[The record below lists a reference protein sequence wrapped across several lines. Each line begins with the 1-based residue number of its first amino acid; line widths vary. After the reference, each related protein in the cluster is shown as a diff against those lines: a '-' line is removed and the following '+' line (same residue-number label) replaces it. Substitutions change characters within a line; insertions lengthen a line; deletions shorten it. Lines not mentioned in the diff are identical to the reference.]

1 MTTVQVTSTVV
12 PAQASLYSS
21 RVLRG
26 LYSGLIPATQ
36 TQARTVRGATT
47 ACQWPPPSS
56 GLTHTR
62 PWRSSPLAGLA
73 FSTLPPVIPES
84 SEESYENE
92 HLGLDRVRELSH
104 TRSPSS
110 SSIASQTGS
119 LAASGYGSRNA
130 SGSASAL
137 ALADG
142 EASTSTI
149 SLLASTNAHGTSS
162 SQGHPSSHT
171 HSNRPARLSK
181 SWGRRTSLA
190 QDDFAPPKQVSDV
203 SITPPP
209 RARTVSHNQSRSQSF
224 HVHPITPSPT
234 IPQAYSRTSPR
245 PRTAP
250 EPESNTEQALS
261 KSRDPASG
269 NWMSSSPFGPAET
282 PKFSRLAMAS
292 PTVVMPLSAK
302 QYRKQKARESFG
314 RGKEKEVPTTSN
326 HVSFVENALPASQSV
341 PIVKILPPPSED
353 VDLAP
358 SSFSDH
364 SPDRRSQPQHQVDH
378 LHCKPLPQTSM
389 SPRPSSPK
397 QKRPRSR
404 PNTPPRSSPLAAHP
418 PISPKSSAG
427 TFFSLASTSDDNFPP
442 QGADAPSSML
452 SPTDDPNA
460 TNAVPP
466 ARPRPR
472 PRRRK
477 SYPDR
482 LSNGARL
489 SLLEAMNRLSGHSQT
504 DVANRLSVASHA
516 SGHTLFYDVV
526 ESEGEQG
533 QVTGGKGNGH
543 ADGGGQRPSI
553 PHTKS
558 LEDLSSTLDRTGIET
573 VRPDDGVPDA
583 PSDDGRKGK
592 RNVRM
597 VRISDTVEVSP
608 PPVPRQRKLT
618 KSRPALARG
627 SAPVLGPAPAPGTVK
642 EVRPQTEV
650 QARTQERRASLLPWK
665 SKGSV
670 VGAGSGAISGERAA
684 STPTKDLVHPS
695 DPAAPTPVPRSLS
708 PIANG
713 SAHVG
718 LKLNPKTSSNPP
730 ASGPAATSSPDL
742 QSVPSATP
750 RKSRRYTF
758 SFFSSSTFHLPKR
771 EKSNIAPPTVDLSLD
786 QKTKGEKSNA
796 KGIES
801 GTDSTSTS
809 IRTITEGSQ
818 STLVPPSPVLRDL
831 TTLGGLPGSERGTKS
846 SVPMLR
852 RLNAQEKETAG
863 IPLRS
868 EWDGRGDST
877 PSLITNGSTSTSSSA
892 LRTPSFVRGI
902 GGGEP
907 FVPRPSGLKESFIDT
922 SEDDLEV
929 VPGRGRTSRMC
940 MHRMHEQSP
949 LARAGAG
956 LGDISEEEDRYLR
969 PSAGTRPGSRPGTSN
984 STLTTAT
991 ETSESYVSFS
1001 TVPASTTSCSSS
1013 SCSESPSLVVSD
1025 KRDRVLSVS
1034 QGEDGDVHDHAC
1046 ALCGHRS
1053 TSPTRSSPTREPD
1066 VEEMHPM
1073 FTVPLVTISA
1083 STFGPHPRSSTNT
1096 PSSAAQDGR
1105 NTGVGSAG
1113 YVVGRKS
1120 ERHVSVH
1127 VPAKAAVSVTV
1138 PHNQNQNRMHV
1149 NANGGPVTMSPSPS
1163 TNPRT
1168 LEMATNDKLII
1179 TMTRMTSPAPMPAS
1193 PKVRKRRRPQTAPA
1207 GTGDAALKF
1216 IEDAKAMRAREG
1228 SVDAHFHGDSSTKRK
1243 AVNRES
1249 RFKAVVKGLL
1259 RWTS

>member
-1 MTTVQVTSTVV
+1 
-12 PAQASLYSS
+12 
-21 RVLRG
+21 
-26 LYSGLIPATQ
+26 
-36 TQARTVRGATT
+36 
-47 ACQWPPPSS
+47 
-56 GLTHTR
+56 
-62 PWRSSPLAGLA
+62 
-73 FSTLPPVIPES
+73 
-84 SEESYENE
+84 
-92 HLGLDRVRELSH
+92 
-104 TRSPSS
+104 
-110 SSIASQTGS
+110 
-119 LAASGYGSRNA
+119 
-130 SGSASAL
+130 
-137 ALADG
+137 
-142 EASTSTI
+142 
-149 SLLASTNAHGTSS
+149 
-162 SQGHPSSHT
+162 
-171 HSNRPARLSK
+171 
-181 SWGRRTSLA
+181 
-190 QDDFAPPKQVSDV
+190 
-203 SITPPP
+203 
-209 RARTVSHNQSRSQSF
+209 
-224 HVHPITPSPT
+224 
-234 IPQAYSRTSPR
+234 
-245 PRTAP
+245 
-250 EPESNTEQALS
+250 
-261 KSRDPASG
+261 
-269 NWMSSSPFGPAET
+269 
-282 PKFSRLAMAS
+282 
-292 PTVVMPLSAK
+292 
-302 QYRKQKARESFG
+302 
-314 RGKEKEVPTTSN
+314 
-326 HVSFVENALPASQSV
+326 
-341 PIVKILPPPSED
+341 
-353 VDLAP
+353 
-358 SSFSDH
+358 
-364 SPDRRSQPQHQVDH
+364 
-378 LHCKPLPQTSM
+378 M

-404 PNTPPRSSPLAAHP
+404 PSTPPRSSPLAAHP

-427 TFFSLASTSDDNFPP
+427 TFFSLASTSDDNSPP

-452 SPTDDPNA
+452 SLTNDSNA

-466 ARPRPR
+466 ARPRLR
-472 PRRRK
+472 PLRRK

-489 SLLEAMNRLSGHSQT
+489 SLLGAMNRLSGHSQT

-543 ADGGGQRPSI
+543 ADGGQHPSI
-553 PHTKS
+553 LHTQS
-558 LEDLSSTLDRTGIET
+558 LEDLSSTLDRTGI
-573 VRPDDGVPDA
+573 VRPDDNGVLNA
-583 PSDDGRKGK
+583 ASDDGRKGK

-618 KSRPALARG
+618 KSRPVLARG
-627 SAPVLGPAPAPGTVK
+627 SAPVLGPAPAPGMDK
-642 EVRPQTEV
+642 EVRPQTQV

-708 PIANG
+708 PVANG

-718 LKLNPKTSSNPP
+718 LKLNPNRPAKKTSSNPP
-730 ASGPAATSSPDL
+730 ASGPAATSGPYL

-758 SFFSSSTFHLPKR
+758 SFFSSSTFHRPKR
-771 EKSNIAPPTVDLSLD
+771 EISNTAPPTVDLSLD
-786 QKTKGEKSNA
+786 QNTKGEKNNA
-796 KGIES
+796 KGIEN
-801 GTDSTSTS
+801 GTNSTSTS

-818 STLVPPSPVLRDL
+818 STLVPPSPVLCDL
-831 TTLGGLPGSERGTKS
+831 TTLASSGGLPGSERGTKS

-852 RLNAQEKETAG
+852 RLNAQEMETAG

-907 FVPRPSGLKESFIDT
+907 FVPRLSGLKESFTDT

-929 VPGRGRTSRMC
+929 VTGRGRTSRMC

-956 LGDISEEEDRYLR
+956 WGDISEEDDRYLR
-969 PSAGTRPGSRPGTSN
+969 PNAGTRPGSRPGTSN

-991 ETSESYVSFS
+991 ETSGSYVSFS

-1013 SCSESPSLVVSD
+1013 SRSESPSPVAGD

-1034 QGEDGDVHDHAC
+1034 QGDDGDVHNHAC

-1083 STFGPHPRSSTNT
+1083 SALGPRPRSSTNM

-1127 VPAKAAVSVTV
+1127 VPAAAAVTVTV

-1149 NANGGPVTMSPSPS
+1149 NANGGPVTMSPSTS
-1163 TNPRT
+1163 TNPRA

-1179 TMTRMTSPAPMPAS
+1179 TMTRMTTSSPAPVPAP
-1193 PKVRKRRRPQTAPA
+1193 PKMRKRRRPQTAPA
-1207 GTGDAALKF
+1207 GTGDVALKF

-1228 SVDAHFHGDSSTKRK
+1228 SVDAHFHVEGDSSTKRK

-1249 RFKAVVKGLL
+1249 RFKGVLKGLL